1 MTFEHLGWLVV
12 NILLPFFLPILGL
25 LSFKI
30 LPLPSVIEVR
40 FIALIKI
47 RGISMLKYITYRFS
61 DAEKARTTMCVVSL
75 TYCAFAFLSLIVI
88 MIFT

>member
-1 MTFEHLGWLVV
+1 
-12 NILLPFFLPILGL
+12 
-25 LSFKI
+25 
-30 LPLPSVIEVR
+30 
-40 FIALIKI
+40 
-47 RGISMLKYITYRFS
+47 MLKYITYRFS